1 MALQQLNAHPCTASD
16 VPADVPPSGVTHIR
30 FRHTERFTVV
40 GNHLAQ
46 HRELSLVARGLA
58 LYIQSLPDGSKIGIK
73 ALAARFPEG
82 EIAIAAALRELEKCG
97 YLVRRRE
104 RGAGGRWVTRTFAY
118 DNPAAADSG
127 RTEAPAAQAAPPA
140 PHAPPVSLI
149 PLALPVSPAPP
160 APPAPPVLAAPPML
174 PVSPVLAG
182 PPTPPT
188 PPTPPAPPVSPVSP
202 APPAPPVPAAPEAS
216 LPTPE
221 QPDLGRHRAAADLLA
236 GLRRQDARLLLSARD
251 VARLAPAVSAWLE
264 RGVEPVAVQR
274 TLTAMLPQEPIRYPA
289 AFLGHRLTTLLPPPL
304 PAVPTAPRVDPL
316 VNCDRCDRAYRAP
329 EPGLC
334 GPCARE
340 ATPGL
345 EGD

>member
-30 FRHTERFTVV
+30 YRHTERFTVV

-46 HRELSLVARGLA
+46 HHELSLVARGLA

-118 DNPAAADSG
+118 DNPVAADPD

-160 APPAPPVLAAPPML
+160 APPTPPVLAVPP
-174 PVSPVLAG
+174 A
-182 PPTPPT
+182 
-188 PPTPPAPPVSPVSP
+188 PPTPPAPPVSP
-202 APPAPPVPAAPEAS
+202 APPAPPAPAAPEAS
-216 LPTPE
+216 LPAPG

-340 ATPGL
+340 TGPGL

>member
-1 MALQQLNAHPCTASD
+1 MALQQLNARPCAESD

-30 FRHTERFTVV
+30 YRHTERFTVV

-46 HRELSLVARGLA
+46 HRELSLMARGLA

-118 DNPAAADSG
+118 DNPVAADPD
-127 RTEAPAAQAAPPA
+127 RTEAPAAQAAPPT
-140 PHAPPVSLI
+140 PPVSLI
-149 PLALPVSPAPP
+149 PPAPPTPPVLAVSPIPPTPPVSPAPP
-160 APPAPPVLAAPPML
+160 APPAPAAL
-174 PVSPVLAG
+174 
-182 PPTPPT
+182 
-188 PPTPPAPPVSPVSP
+188 
-202 APPAPPVPAAPEAS
+202 EAS
-216 LPTPE
+216 LPALEASLPAPE

-304 PAVPTAPRVDPL
+304 PAAPTAPRVDPL
-316 VNCDRCDRAYRAP
+316 VNCDHCDRAYRAP

-340 ATPGL
+340 ANPGL